1 MATATKP
8 VNRLNGKHTNGKPA
22 GTPESPKQE
31 TVVIKPLQ
39 LRTAEFRL
47 VGTAP
52 FMQAAFSQKA
62 RLKIMETQQA
72 GQQSRGKKV
81 RDKRNFEDDY
91 EQAKHKFPDGT
102 CGIPAGAFRNA
113 MISACRTVGFHMT
126 LAKLSIFVEAD
137 GYDKVDGTP
146 LVKIEG
152 TPEMSI
158 MPVRNASGVCDMRSR
173 PMWKKWSLSLRI
185 KWDES
190 QFSLTDVA
198 NLLNRVGVQVGV
210 GEGRPDSKSSAGM
223 GFGTFKIEQ

>member
-8 VNRLNGKHTNGKPA
+8 VNRLNGKLNGKVEK
-22 GTPESPKQE
+22 PEAPKQE
-31 TVVIKPLQ
+31 TVVIKPLSM
-39 LRTAEFRL
+39 RTAEFTL

-62 RLKIMETQQA
+62 RLKIMETQRA

-81 RDKRNFEDDY
+81 REKRDFEQDF
-91 EQAKHKFPDGT
+91 EQAKHKFSDGT

-113 MISACRTVGFHMT
+113 MISACRTVGFAMT
-126 LAKLSIFVEAD
+126 LAKLSIFIEAD
-137 GYDKVDGTP
+137 GLDVVDGTP
-146 LVKIEG
+146 LVRIEG

-158 MPVRNASGVCDMRSR
+158 MPVRNASGVCDLRSR
-173 PMWKKWSLSLRI
+173 PQWKKWSVTLRI

-198 NLLNRVGVQVGV
+198 NLLNRVGQQVGI

-223 GFGTFKIEQ
+223 GFGTFAIQQ